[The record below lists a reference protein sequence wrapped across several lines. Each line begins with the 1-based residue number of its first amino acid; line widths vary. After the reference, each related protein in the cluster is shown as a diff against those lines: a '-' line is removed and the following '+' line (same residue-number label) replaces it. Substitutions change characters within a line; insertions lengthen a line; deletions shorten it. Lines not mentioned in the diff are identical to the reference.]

1 MKFSIALAHTLLSMF
16 ISVAVASEEYGL
28 CCLCDGCGQAVSG
41 RGNLAVNNQGYTCTK
56 LILDMADTDND
67 IKQGNGACNTL
78 KSRWYDHCCNANHN
92 PAVIA
97 QAPTSSPGDAYPQ
110 GPNSWCDLCAN
121 GNYPSKAT
129 TVVAVL
135 DYPLV
140 STCRDLYWRAQKGYF
155 EDRICRPL
163 RNYYVTP
170 CGCNVDT
177 SSGNNGGGS
186 SSSGGGGGAPSTGGS
201 TTGNVPDK
209 KSDVADAAKDASKMY
224 GEEVRGNLNR
234 DRVLKGSR

>member
-1 MKFSIALAHTLLSMF
+1 MKLSTALARTLLLVLF
-16 ISVAVASEEYGL
+16 ISVAVANEKIGL

-121 GNYPSKAT
+121 GNFPAKPT
-129 TVVAVL
+129 TIVAVL

-163 RNYYVTP
+163 RNYYATS
-170 CGCNVDT
+170 CGCNV
-177 SSGNNGGGS
+177 SEGS
-186 SSSGGGGGAPSTGGS
+186 SAASSGGAPVTTVVSSGS
-201 TTGNVPDK
+201 TKGDNIK
-209 KSDVADAAKDASKMY
+209 K
-224 GEEVRGNLNR
+224 
-234 DRVLKGSR
+234 